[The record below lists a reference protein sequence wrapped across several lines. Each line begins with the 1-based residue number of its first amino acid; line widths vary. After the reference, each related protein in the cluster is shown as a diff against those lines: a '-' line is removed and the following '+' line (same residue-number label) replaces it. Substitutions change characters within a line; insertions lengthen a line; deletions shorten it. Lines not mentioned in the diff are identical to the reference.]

1 MLIPY
6 LRPEGCVS
14 REVDLLRFREE
25 AIGDDVAS
33 SRMRGPEVM
42 ARMKDLAITE
52 ENKEK
57 SVRGKRARNS
67 GNAFEREIV
76 AAFGNGARRV
86 GQFGG
91 KTDVEVPGWLAI
103 QAKCGNGFFP
113 TRLDN
118 ALRSLSVRGDE
129 LKAVVV
135 GNKPGMG
142 VKRTSLI
149 VFDLQDFLSYY
160 NHRTEDATSEDA

>member
-1 MLIPY
+1 L
-6 LRPEGCVS
+6 
-14 REVDLLRFREE
+14 DLLRFREE
-25 AIGDDVAS
+25 AYGDGLAAS
-33 SRMRGPEVM
+33 RLFRDEVM

-52 ENKEK
+52 ANKEK

-76 AAFGNGARRV
+76 AQIGGGAKRV
-86 GQFGG
+86 GMFGG

-113 TRLDN
+113 TRIDN

-129 LKAVVV
+129 LRAVVV
-135 GNKPGMG
+135 GNKPGAG
-142 VKRTSLI
+142 VKRTALI
-149 VFDLQDFLSYY
+149 VFDLQDFLAFY
-160 NHRTEDATSEDA
+160 NHRGGDDAP

>member
-1 MLIPY
+1 MAASRV
-6 LRPEGCVS
+6 LR
-14 REVDLLRFREE
+14 D
-25 AIGDDVAS
+25 
-33 SRMRGPEVM
+33 EVM
-42 ARMKDLAITE
+42 GRVKDLAITE
-52 ENKEK
+52 ANKEK

-76 AAFGNGARRV
+76 AAFGGGAKRV

-129 LKAVVV
+129 LRAVVV

-149 VFDLQDFLSYY
+149 VFDLADFISYY
-160 NHRTEDATSEDA
+160 GHGSDEDET